1 MEYPEIRHQESSENT
16 VTLSLFIGEELNAF
30 KGHFDSAPIVP
41 GVVQIKW
48 VIEFAKRYL
57 CNNVAPG
64 VDSIEKLKF
73 QQVIQPGNMISLQI
87 ELSNNKLLFSF
98 SAEEDKYSSG
108 KIVIA

>member
-48 VIEFAKRYL
+48 VIEFAK
-57 CNNVAPG
+57 
-64 VDSIEKLKF
+64 
-73 QQVIQPGNMISLQI
+73 ISVQ
-87 ELSNNKLLFSF
+87 
-98 SAEEDKYSSG
+98 
-108 KIVIA
+108 